1 MTDQLGTRSAVLVD
15 RHMLLLEA
23 LDQLVRGIGIDV
35 AGKFTSAG
43 SALARL
49 DEIHL
54 DLLVTEIE
62 MPSGEVDGLAL
73 IRHVRDRFPDSRSIA
88 LASSDEPRLMEAAFA
103 AGVTAYVLKTSH
115 PDDLLTAIRQAFLHS
130 VFFAN
135 VPPGSS
141 NGSAMDDEQ
150 LPVLTR
156 REREILRL
164 LAEGHSNSEL
174 ARMLWVT
181 EQTIKFHLSNIYRKL
196 NVANRTEASRWA
208 QVHGLLSGRDEEV
221 TTARRRAG
229 EDGR

>member
-1 MTDQLGTRSAVLVD
+1 MTDQQGNHSAVLVD

-35 AGKFTSAG
+35 VGKFTSAA
-43 SALARL
+43 SALASL

-54 DLLVTEIE
+54 DLLVTEID
-62 MPSGEVDGLAL
+62 MPSGELDGLAL
-73 IRHVRDRFPDSRSIA
+73 VRRVRERFPESRSIA
-88 LASSDEPRLMEAAFA
+88 LANSDEPRLMEAAFG
-103 AGVTAYVLKTSH
+103 AGVDAYVLKTTH

-135 VPPGSS
+135 APTWSA
-141 NGSAMDDEQ
+141 NGSAIDDAQ

-196 NVANRTEASRWA
+196 NVSNRTEASRWA
-208 QVHGLLSGRDEEV
+208 QVHGLLSAATG
-221 TTARRRAG
+221 T
-229 EDGR
+229 